1 MTGVSDSLKE
11 QIDRLTVQPKSMAAL
26 SGVLPARLG
35 LAELGVGKSMAAAIA
50 AAGMNDAAKS
60 VLGRNAEL
68 MKRLDPLADWKGS
81 SALAALGKG
90 YAEQV
95 SVLSRIVPAG
105 AMSGF
110 GSLGIEVPASFAAG
124 RLADIADS
132 VGFARG
138 SSLSQVIQASGTLQE
153 QIAQWQGPK
162 FAEINAGMASSVLL
176 ASRTHELAERLA
188 PVLARSEWKL
198 AQPSAASFRALEAY
212 TRGLPTMPDS
222 RQVAVAKWG
231 AQTSTGLLSAAV
243 VRSPI
248 DLDRSTDEALDELLL
263 HEAFHGGGQLDELV
277 PILTEVDPQ
286 AGEHLRAAFE
296 KLDNRHGAAQ
306 SAAHM
311 LVETID
317 WLFRAAA
324 PDVELMGWID
334 QQEPNFRKKLVF
346 ARDGSDRPTLTAR
359 VRFVVRHRPGSQRT
373 LAKSQADLVIAA
385 LPQLR
390 KVAEGV
396 KHGGAEQADVN
407 LVRSLATTLVGL
419 LGVVFTRS

>member
-1 MTGVSDSLKE
+1 M
-11 QIDRLTVQPKSMAAL
+11 
-26 SGVLPARLG
+26 
-35 LAELGVGKSMAAAIA
+35 
-50 AAGMNDAAKS
+50 
-60 VLGRNAEL
+60 
-68 MKRLDPLADWKGS
+68 
-81 SALAALGKG
+81 
-90 YAEQV
+90 
-95 SVLSRIVPAG
+95 
-105 AMSGF
+105 
-110 GSLGIEVPASFAAG
+110 
-124 RLADIADS
+124 
-132 VGFARG
+132 
-138 SSLSQVIQASGTLQE
+138 
-153 QIAQWQGPK
+153 
-162 FAEINAGMASSVLL
+162 
-176 ASRTHELAERLA
+176 
-188 PVLARSEWKL
+188 

-296 KLDNRHGAAQ
+296 NLDNRHGAAQ